1 MVQCDFGVAR
11 QSGGFATFVVTKPD
25 GMKRAIF
32 FRRGIPTG
40 ADTSQA
46 DGYVKF
52 DFKKKGDLNHI
63 RVGEERYEI
72 PDVTVAGGREND
84 R

>member
-1 MVQCDFGVAR
+1 MAQCDFGVAR

-32 FRRGIPTG
+32 FRRGIPIG

-46 DGYVKF
+46 DGYGEF
-52 DFKKKGDLNHI
+52 RYKKRGELNII

-72 PDVTVAGGREND
+72 PDTTVAGDRESD